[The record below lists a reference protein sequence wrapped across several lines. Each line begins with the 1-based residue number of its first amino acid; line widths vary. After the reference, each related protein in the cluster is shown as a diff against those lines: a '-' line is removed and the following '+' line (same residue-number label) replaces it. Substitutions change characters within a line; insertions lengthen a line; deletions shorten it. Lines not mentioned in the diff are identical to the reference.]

1 MTDWMGYMKKLFWGE
16 KASQQS
22 LNMLNLTGLLYTQA
36 GTSCMQFDIW
46 IDIYAFTT
54 LGGSIIKILLNQ
66 ESRWDVLKIVLKKA
80 EVKKQESED
89 WEVQNEQTK
98 TKQLTKKDS
107 H

>member
-1 MTDWMGYMKKLFWGE
+1 
-16 KASQQS
+16 
-22 LNMLNLTGLLYTQA
+22 
-36 GTSCMQFDIW
+36 MQFDIW
-46 IDIYAFTT
+46 IDIYAFKT